1 MKHNNKML
9 AQIGSEVEAIIDP
22 QRTIDEAESARY
34 WTDYRAEIMK
44 QLLDGNIDV
53 PEGSTADRVVDA
65 HVAKVRS
72 MCEMFGDGLPLE
84 RKLIEPS
91 GESNGFLS
99 SPLSPRTRH

>member
-1 MKHNNKML
+1 MNDNKML
-9 AQIGSEVEAIIDP
+9 AQIGNEVEAVIDP
-22 QRTIDEAESARY
+22 QRAEDAAKSARF
-34 WTDYRAEIMK
+34 WTDYRAEIMQ

-91 GESNGFLS
+91 GESDGFLS